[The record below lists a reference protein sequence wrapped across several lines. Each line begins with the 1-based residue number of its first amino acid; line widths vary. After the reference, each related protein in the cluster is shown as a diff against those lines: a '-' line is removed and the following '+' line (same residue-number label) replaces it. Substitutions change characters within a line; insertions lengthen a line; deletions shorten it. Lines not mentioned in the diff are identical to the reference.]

1 MGWTSYNTNKSFREV
16 FEDEFEHRYPLG
28 TFLLT
33 QEYKITGQWK
43 DDDCDEESEFFSA
56 MRYKNTLLC
65 FTVMMKRF
73 GREVM
78 WKEQDESVGPYMK
91 HKCPKNIMKLLSP
104 VEKLEYPGYSKEWR
118 ERQ

>member
-1 MGWTSYNTNKSFREV
+1 
-16 FEDEFEHRYPLG
+16 
-28 TFLLT
+28 
-33 QEYKITGQWK
+33 
-43 DDDCDEESEFFSA
+43 
-56 MRYKNTLLC
+56 
-65 FTVMMKRF
+65 MKRF